1 MNMKP
6 ELFIHWKA
14 KERSY
19 IVGRTG
25 RRVSPLVGGGG
36 LGRVEA
42 CAGWGL
48 VRPRPVAAERDWA
61 LPSGGSLPRLAG
73 PSQPS
78 VPVQSVSEEKTQ
90 ARHLHAHHQDS
101 PPFHAGDFIQELA
114 FPTSLPALQPKG
126 RWGRPWGQRTGCW
139 LHLAGP
145 GASPRQT

>member
-25 RRVSPLVGGGG
+25 RRVSPLAGGGG
-36 LGRVEA
+36 LGHMEA
-42 CAGWGL
+42 CAGWGP

-61 LPSGGSLPRLAG
+61 LPSGGGLPRLAG

-90 ARHLHAHHQDS
+90 ARHLHAHHQDG
-101 PPFHAGDFIQELA
+101 PPSHAGDFIQELP
-114 FPTSLPALQPKG
+114 FPPASLPS
-126 RWGRPWGQRTGCW
+126 
-139 LHLAGP
+139 
-145 GASPRQT
+145 SPREGGEHCGGRGRDAGHT